1 MTPEEF
7 ETMRHESEV
16 RDVYSRIKQ
25 QPKGNREK
33 WFAGYIALVIEKR
46 SVEAGERLYLDVC
59 RLINRTQ
66 QPRAA

>member
-16 RDVYSRIKQ
+16 RDVYQRIRQ

-33 WFAGYIALVIEKR
+33 WFADYIALVVEKR
-46 SVEAGERLYLDVC
+46 SVEAGERLYLDVL
-59 RLINRTQ
+59 RLANRTP

>member
-16 RDVYSRIKQ
+16 RDVYQRIRQ

-33 WFAGYIALVIEKR
+33 WFADYIALVIEKR

-59 RLINRTQ
+59 RMINRTPQ
-66 QPRAA
+66 LVAK